1 MKDEV
6 KISAETAEK
15 EFLRWADAMD
25 FELEIDDESDKAAFE
40 GSKKRIVHAVEKGRC
55 SVNDEG
61 KLVYTVSKQSPEGY
75 AGEDIVI
82 SRPNAR
88 GYIQGA
94 KAKDGGVSVTLGI
107 MSGMTGKDTG
117 WFSNLAL
124 NDFNFFSAVAY
135 FFLIS

>member
-1 MKDEV
+1 MKEEV

-25 FELEIDDESDKAAFE
+25 FELDADDEKDAANLE
-40 GSKKRIVHAVEKGRC
+40 SSKKKITRAVEKGSC
-55 SVNDEG
+55 AVNDEG
-61 KLVYTVSKQSPEGY
+61 NLVYTVSKQSPEGY

-94 KAKDGGVSVTLGI
+94 GKKDGGISMTLGV

-124 NDFNFFSAVAY
+124 KDFNFFSAVAY